1 MTNSLTSFSQPTV
14 AVLGGGQFAVHR
26 IYCVGRNY
34 AEHAR
39 EMGHDPTREEPFFFL
54 KPADA
59 VVSSHSTIPYPRM
72 TQNLHHEVE
81 LVLAIGKGGT
91 NIEVGHA
98 HEHIWGAAVGID
110 LTRRD
115 LQMEA
120 KKQGRP
126 WDMGKAFDQS
136 APCGTITPLKGQA
149 LAGTSEITLT
159 VNAQVRQRSTLS
171 ALIWSPAEI
180 LFWLSKYV
188 DLLAGDLIYTGTPE
202 GVGPIVAGDTLHA
215 HVDGLSDL
223 LITVS
228 SPM

>member
-1 MTNSLTSFSQPTV
+1 MRSSLTSFSQPTV
-14 AVLGGGQFAVHR
+14 AVLGGGQFPVHR

-34 AEHAR
+34 AAHAR

-72 TQNLHHEVE
+72 TKDFHYEVE
-81 LVLAIGKGGT
+81 LVLAIGKPGS
-91 NIEVGHA
+91 NIEVERA

-120 KKQGRP
+120 KKMGRP

-136 APCGTITPLKGQA
+136 APCGAIAPLDGRTLPGA
-149 LAGTSEITLT
+149 SAITLT
-159 VNAQVRQRSTLS
+159 VNDQVRQRSTLS

-202 GVGPIVAGDTLHA
+202 GVGPIVARDVLHA
-215 HVDGLSDL
+215 HVDGLPDL

-228 SPM
+228 APA

>member
-1 MTNSLTSFSQPTV
+1 MTSLQTSFAQPTV
-14 AVLGGGQFAVHR
+14 AILGGGQFPVHR

-34 AEHAR
+34 AAHAR

-59 VVSSHSTIPYPRM
+59 VLPSHSTIPYPRM
-72 TQNLHHEVE
+72 TKDFHHEVE
-81 LVLAIGKGGT
+81 LVLAIGKPGR
-91 NIEVGHA
+91 NIEVERA
-98 HEHIWGAAVGID
+98 HDHIWGAAVGID

-120 KKQGRP
+120 KKLGRP
-126 WDMGKAFDQS
+126 WDMGKAFDES
-136 APCGTITPLKGQA
+136 APCGAITA
-149 LAGTSEITLT
+149 LAGRPLPGASIITLT
-159 VNAQVRQRSTLS
+159 VNGHFRQRSTLS

-202 GVGPIVAGDTLHA
+202 GVGPIVAGDVLHA

-223 LITVS
+223 IITVS
-228 SPM
+228 APA

>member
-1 MTNSLTSFSQPTV
+1 MTGSLTSFSQPTV
-14 AVLGGGQFAVHR
+14 AILDGGQFAVHR

-59 VVSSHSTIPYPRM
+59 VVCSHSTIPYPRM

-81 LVLAIGKGGT
+81 LVLAIGKGGA
-91 NIEVGHA
+91 NIEVARA

-136 APCGTITPLKGQA
+136 APCGTITPLKDQA
-149 LAGTSEITLT
+149 LAGTSAITLT
-159 VNAQVRQRSTLS
+159 VNGQLKQRSTLS

-202 GVGPIVAGDTLHA
+202 GVGPIAAGDTLHA

-228 SPM
+228 SAA